1 MEDDFMKIYQDTAAK
16 RAAVNDMTPQKQG
29 IHNQLTA
36 NSTPEKTEVDQ
47 FTTILEPLDRR
58 VLKT

>member
-1 MEDDFMKIYQDTAAK
+1 MKIYQDTAAK